1 MSEPG
6 SASDGNS
13 TGLPKAAPSG
23 GISPQDT
30 FWAVLLKAF
39 PSLKLLLDVLQ
50 RFKWK
55 AGDLESQGV
64 GGPHLD
70 GQGRCQILQMERG
83 KDQKMH

>member
-1 MSEPG
+1 METLLPP
-6 SASDGNS
+6 
-13 TGLPKAAPSG
+13 PKAAPFG

-30 FWAVLLKAF
+30 FWAALLKAF

-55 AGDLESQGV
+55 AGDLEGESQGV

-70 GQGRCQILQMERG
+70 GRGRCQILQMEHG
-83 KDQKMH
+83 KDQKMC